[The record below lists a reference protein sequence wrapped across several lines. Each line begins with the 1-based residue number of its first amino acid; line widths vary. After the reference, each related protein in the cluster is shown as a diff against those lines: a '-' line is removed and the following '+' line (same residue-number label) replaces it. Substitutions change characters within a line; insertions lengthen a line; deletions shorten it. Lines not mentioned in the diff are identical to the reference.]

1 MLLRLLASASSTVLL
16 SRLSILL
23 SAFSRP
29 TTTMTTLLYLVVAE
43 DYSTELCFNSSNR
56 KKKGKLRL
64 GPYHSEMLLFM
75 KNIMQEG
82 LLEFKV
88 LMLLCIQV
96 NGLGQESLYILN
108 TKQAFKPTNIS
119 ITALQLSSIFIS
131 YY

>member
-1 MLLRLLASASSTVLL
+1 
-16 SRLSILL
+16 
-23 SAFSRP
+23 
-29 TTTMTTLLYLVVAE
+29 
-43 DYSTELCFNSSNR
+43 
-56 KKKGKLRL
+56 
-64 GPYHSEMLLFM
+64 MLLFM

-119 ITALQLSSIFIS
+119 ITALQLSSVFISMVIRNFHKCSGDSHFFKSTICKLLKSFRYQLLLKFLSYFACGATTFISIVLCLQMIFIMIS
-131 YY
+131 QLDLIRF

>member
-1 MLLRLLASASSTVLL
+1 
-16 SRLSILL
+16 
-23 SAFSRP
+23 
-29 TTTMTTLLYLVVAE
+29 
-43 DYSTELCFNSSNR
+43 
-56 KKKGKLRL
+56 
-64 GPYHSEMLLFM
+64 MLLFM

-119 ITALQLSSIFIS
+119 ITALQLSSVFISMVNRNFHKCNGNSHFFKSTICKLLKSFRYQLLLKFLSYYACGATTFISIVLCLQMIFIMIS
-131 YY
+131 QLDLIRF

>member
-1 MLLRLLASASSTVLL
+1 
-16 SRLSILL
+16 
-23 SAFSRP
+23 
-29 TTTMTTLLYLVVAE
+29 
-43 DYSTELCFNSSNR
+43 
-56 KKKGKLRL
+56 
-64 GPYHSEMLLFM
+64 MLLFM

-119 ITALQLSSIFIS
+119 ITALQLSIIFIS
-131 YY
+131 SYKVLVTK